1 MKTTVVPQS
10 RNLSPSPMRMALDK
24 NGFLVP
30 VMAGGQQAGQ
40 GGSEE
45 RLLKK
50 AEAARLLSV
59 SMATI
64 NRMLKAE
71 TLPRRQINGSV
82 RIPLSAVNQ
91 IMEGC

>member
-1 MKTTVVPQS
+1 MKVTAVPQN
-10 RNLSPSPMRMALDK
+10 RNPMGSSMRLAMD
-24 NGFLVP
+24 GDGYLVP
-30 VMAGGQQAGQ
+30 VMAGGQHAGQ
-40 GGSEE
+40 GGTEE

-50 AEAARLLSV
+50 AEAAKFLSV

-82 RIPLSAVNQ
+82 RIPLSAIKH
-91 IMEGC
+91 IMEG